1 MVLRGSTL
9 TITLLLW
16 ANLSVTA
23 VAVVTLFFLSF
34 VVTLIRSDLES
45 VTASESSPVGVHD

>member
-34 VVTLIRSDLES
+34 VVTLIRSALES